1 MKERIGIALVLLLS
15 LFGLVPPLF
24 AEGGTFNFMELYYD
38 NVYFTLLYLFL
49 AFFGISMPFILP
61 KMSIV
66 IRTIYSM
73 FGAWFFAA
81 FLFEVLNFKIPE
93 EVLNSDAN
101 RTLFTK
107 FLIAVIVGLS
117 ISMVRETWQKSQK

>member
-1 MKERIGIALVLLLS
+1 MKERIGISLVLLFS

-24 AEGGTFNFMELYYD
+24 AEGGTLDFMQLYFD
-38 NVYFTLLYLFL
+38 NVFFTLLYLF
-49 AFFGISMPFILP
+49 ASFFGISMPFILP
-61 KMSIV
+61 KMNIV
-66 IRTIYSM
+66 IRSISSL

-81 FLFEVLNFKIPE
+81 FIFEVLNFKIPE

-101 RTLFTK
+101 RTLYTK
-107 FLIAVIVGLS
+107 FLIAFIVGLS